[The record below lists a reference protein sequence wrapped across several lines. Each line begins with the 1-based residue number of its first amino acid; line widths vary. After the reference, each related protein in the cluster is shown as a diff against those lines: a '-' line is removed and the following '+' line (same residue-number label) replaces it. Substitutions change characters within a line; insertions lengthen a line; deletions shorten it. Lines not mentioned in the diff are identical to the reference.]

1 MSPDDHRPHTKNQ
14 VIFDHPHK
22 NQVNPRTQNKSFS
35 DHTQKPSQFRPPARR
50 SSQFRSP
57 HENQVNFGG
66 SQVNFDLNTEIKS
79 IPIPTLKLNQFRW
92 PDTKTISIQKL
103 KPSHFRP
110 PLKNQVN
117 SDPFTE
123 IKSISISHTD
133 IMSTSTTR
141 TKPSHF
147 RPVHQN

>member
-103 KPSHFRP
+103 TPSHFRP
-110 PLKNQVN
+110 PTK
-117 SDPFTE
+117 T
-123 IKSISISHTD
+123 KSISIPHWHQVNFD
-133 IMSTSTTR
+133 HPHKNQANFNAH
-141 TKPSHF
+141 TKPSHI
-147 RPVHQN
+147 RPTHKN